1 MSRMADQDYLL
12 SQQYRDETNLNAR
25 IALHQRFSTN
35 QQGWFPWLFE
45 QLSLPP
51 RCRILELGCGPGD
64 LWLQNLERI
73 PSGWH
78 MTLSDLSAGMVRRA
92 QRSLADRSQ
101 AFDFQVIDAQSIP
114 FADGSCDAVFANH
127 VLYHVP
133 DRDKALSEMRRVLRP
148 GGKLY
153 ASTVGEAHLRELYHL
168 VGQIDAEAFGYDD
181 SACEPFLLENGG
193 IQLSRWFTE
202 VRLHRYDDGL
212 IVTEAEPLIAYI
224 LSTATTPEVPGGKLA
239 ALRTLVEH
247 ELASNGS
254 ILITKDSGLFEAVRE
269 DGQPSGERRV
279 PEG

>member
-25 IALHQRFSTN
+25 IALHKRFSTN
-35 QQGWFPWLFE
+35 EQGWFPWLFG

-73 PSGWH
+73 PGGWH

-92 QRSLADRSQ
+92 QRSLADHSQ

-114 FADGSCDAVFANH
+114 FGDGSFDAVLANH

-133 DRDKALSEMRRVLRP
+133 DREKALAEMRRVLRP

-153 ASTVGEAHLRELYHL
+153 ASTVGRAHLRELYAL
-168 VGQIDAEAFGYDD
+168 VGKIDAEAFGYDD
-181 SACEPFLLENGG
+181 STCEAFLLENGG
-193 IQLSRWFTE
+193 AQLSRWFAGVTM
-202 VRLHRYDDGL
+202 RRYNDSL
-212 IVTEAEPLIAYI
+212 IVTEAEPLIAYV
-224 LSTATTPEVPGGKLA
+224 LSTATTPEAHGSKLA

-254 ILITKDSGLFEAVRE
+254 ICITKDSGLFEAVRG
-269 DGQPSGERRV
+269 DGQRSGGGSV
-279 PEG
+279 PKG

>member
-1 MSRMADQDYLL
+1 MADQDYLL

-25 IALHQRFSTN
+25 IGLHQRFSTN
-35 QQGWFPWLFE
+35 EQGWFPWLFE

-73 PSGWH
+73 PGGWH
-78 MTLSDLSAGMVRRA
+78 ITLSDLSAGMVQSA

-114 FADGSCDAVFANH
+114 FDDGSCDTVLANH

-133 DRDKALSEMRRVLRP
+133 DREKALSEMRRVLRP

-153 ASTVGEAHLRELYHL
+153 ASTVGRAHLRELYDL
-168 VGQIDAEAFGYDD
+168 VGKIDAEAFGYEG
-181 SACEPFLLENGG
+181 SPCEPFLLENGAR
-193 IQLSRWFTE
+193 QLSRWFTR
-202 VRLHRYDDGL
+202 VTLRRYEDDL
-212 IVTEAEPLIAYI
+212 IVTEAEPLIAYV
-224 LSTATTPEVPGGKLA
+224 LSTAATPEVHGGKLA
-239 ALRTLVEH
+239 ALRALVEH
-247 ELASNGS
+247 EMASNGS
-254 ILITKDSGLFEAVRE
+254 IRITKDSGLFEALRA
-269 DGQPSGERRV
+269 DGQQPGEGMV